1 MMTKTEQAAYNR
13 IVEALKKNH
22 CITDCR
28 FEERSA
34 IPEWAPGGCDLVI
47 SELLSSHTPFG
58 LKKRDR
64 VYLLLLLPLDMRH
77 KLDAALGL

>member
-1 MMTKTEQAAYNR
+1 MMTKNEQAAYAR
-13 IVEALKKNH
+13 IVEALKKNR
-22 CITDCR
+22 CITGCR

-34 IPEWAPGGCDLVI
+34 FPEWAPGGCDLVI
-47 SELLSSHTPFG
+47 NELLRSHTPFG

-64 VYLLLLLPLDMRH
+64 GYIVLMLPLDMRR